1 MDISSFIHPE
11 DKVALD
17 QLKSIPFAGNLIKK
31 IMGLFDE
38 QIAYGLNMAQKIRLS
53 EKQLPHLYRLL
64 PPIAD
69 KLGIPEP
76 EFYLEMDTHPNA
88 YAMGETRTAITITSG
103 LLQLMTEDEVRAVI
117 GHECGHIL
125 CHHMLYTTMVNYI
138 MRYSPGIPEISQ
150 SAVVALL
157 YWNRKSE
164 LSCDR
169 VAAYVTS
176 PEIAT
181 SMLARLA
188 GGPPE
193 LTYDFDLEE
202 YAKQANEYESIRT
215 EDLWNKT
222 LQAWMTLTLDHPF
235 NSVRTRELLKWTR
248 SEQYVN
254 LMSDIPMCPRCHNA
268 IEPEWSFCKFCGKS
282 LQ

>member
-1 MDISSFIHPE
+1 MSLHKYEESKLLVMDISSFIHPE

-125 CHHMLYTTMVNYI
+125 CHV
-138 MRYSPGIPEISQ
+138 
-150 SAVVALL
+150 
-157 YWNRKSE
+157 
-164 LSCDR
+164 
-169 VAAYVTS
+169 
-176 PEIAT
+176 
-181 SMLARLA
+181 
-188 GGPPE
+188 
-193 LTYDFDLEE
+193 
-202 YAKQANEYESIRT
+202 SIR
-215 EDLWNKT
+215 
-222 LQAWMTLTLDHPF
+222 
-235 NSVRTRELLKWTR
+235 RTTCDTHYQR
-248 SEQYVN
+248 SGSN
-254 LMSDIPMCPRCHNA
+254 
-268 IEPEWSFCKFCGKS
+268 F
-282 LQ
+282 